1 MKKKQLTQYELEM
14 KHTRSIFGLFAL
26 SVFLDALI
34 LFLGFWDMTEGLFWG
49 MYALYTI
56 VLSPIITMGVTYLAC
71 LITRKDYETRE
82 KLVFFRIGR
91 LVVLAIMNFNGLVIN
106 PNWSTSEGERSFFIA
121 FVFMVVLGVIGAIV
135 QLVIGGKIEENV
147 MVPKK
152 PRGSYKKSSLN
163 SIGNVEPSDRVKETE
178 WYKNK
183 AEEYYNTYMG
193 YPPKE
198 KDKSDDGVL
207 DDHDYSDIFKDK
219 NW

>member
-1 MKKKQLTQYELEM
+1 MKKKRLTQYELEM
-14 KHTRSIFGLFAL
+14 KHTRSIFGFFAL
-26 SVFLDALI
+26 SVLLDALI

-91 LVVLAIMNFNGLVIN
+91 LVVLAVMNFNGLVIN

-135 QLVIGGKIEENV
+135 PLFSNISNLLSPKICSSVKKVKSLINTSPYRFFIFYYYIFLILFLNVCAEN
-147 MVPKK
+147 
-152 PRGSYKKSSLN
+152 S
-163 SIGNVEPSDRVKETE
+163 
-178 WYKNK
+178 
-183 AEEYYNTYMG
+183 
-193 YPPKE
+193 
-198 KDKSDDGVL
+198 
-207 DDHDYSDIFKDK
+207 
-219 NW
+219 